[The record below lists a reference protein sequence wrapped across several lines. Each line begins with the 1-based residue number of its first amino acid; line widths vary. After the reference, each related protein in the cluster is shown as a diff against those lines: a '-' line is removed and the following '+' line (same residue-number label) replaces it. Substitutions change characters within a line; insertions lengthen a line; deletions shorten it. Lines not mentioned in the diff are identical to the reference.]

1 MTESPDRPPSAE
13 EVISARLAILDAL
26 AIDLERR
33 QRAAD
38 DEDAPQIRPLQV
50 DPYLP
55 IARWFDRHPSGAAA
69 LPAVMFSVLIEFGQA
84 IAELNGPQAL
94 SHAINGLRD
103 QAAADLETV
112 ELEQLL
118 HDDPDEGGDHS

>member
-1 MTESPDRPPSAE
+1 MAQTPGRPPSAE

-26 AIDLERR
+26 AIDLETR
-33 QRAAD
+33 QRAQEHG
-38 DEDAPQIRPLQV
+38 EDRIRPLEV

-55 IARWFDRHPSGAAA
+55 ITRWFDRHPAGAAA

-84 IAELNGPQAL
+84 IADLKGPEAL
-94 SHAINGLRD
+94 SHAISGLRA

-118 HDDPDEGGDHS
+118 HNDPNADDDPS